1 MAMSTEA
8 GVAYGF
14 IYDFEEQRD
23 SSENHF
29 ENADELEAR
38 LEELKS
44 DYKVVDPDGDGTRV
58 IVTFEEHNASS
69 EMGGGF
75 FEFNSPH
82 SEVIE
87 GLREIREQLNVDSPI
102 KWYFYMFFVS

>member
-1 MAMSTEA
+1 MGMSTEA

-23 SSENHF
+23 SSESHF
-29 ENADELEAR
+29 ENADELEES
-38 LEELKS
+38 LEELNS
-44 DYKVVDPDGDGTRV
+44 DYTVVDPDGDGTRV
-58 IVTFEEHNASS
+58 IITAEEHSASA

-82 SEVIE
+82 PQVIE
-87 GLREIREQLNVDSPI
+87 DLRELREQLNVDSPI
-102 KWYFYMFFVS
+102 KWYFYMYFA